1 MLEFAGIPTFAFPKL
16 VKHTRQ
22 RRMTEFTTFFLAF
35 IIAGAVFMFVLAFGC
50 KFAVTLSIKRTI
62 Q

>member
-1 MLEFAGIPTFAFPKL
+1 
-16 VKHTRQ
+16 
-22 RRMTEFTTFFLAF
+22 MTEFTTFFLAV

-62 Q
+62 H